1 MQHVQRIAR
10 ADVTGQSTSKTSA
23 GWQEFGRA
31 LRTWRERRELSL
43 RGLADRIRW
52 DYSLIAK
59 WEQGKNRPSFE
70 AITLLDAELGA
81 GGELVTQALRAAMAE
96 TDRLRRGTVEA
107 VDAKAST
114 RDEGGDMERRRL
126 MRDAAAVAVG
136 RAVAPVL
143 ATLTDA
149 WQASEPRISG
159 ASVSQEMIDDW
170 EDAADLHAQRAY
182 VDPPAV
188 VLAGLAADFADMAP
202 HLSRAQPEPV
212 QRDLAHAAARHA
224 SLIAGKWFD
233 LGNRREARRWWGKT
247 RSLSE
252 RSGDT
257 LLAAWLTGR
266 EVLYRRT
273 DPGENLDDV
282 LLLAQQASRLAGG
295 RPSVPLVAAL
305 CAEAQTLA
313 TLGRHAE
320 AVAILCEAEDVFD
333 QFPSQIIGLDSNWAL
348 CGTYFDRSLIY
359 TLAGDAKRAAEAQ
372 SAAEGLYPLEHRT
385 SVLMALH
392 SAALHARTDPEQG
405 AQQALSLVEALP
417 ATRWDVRV
425 KATARI
431 VSDVAPEKAR
441 ALPAVREL
449 RVLTTGYRSA

>member
-1 MQHVQRIAR
+1 M
-10 ADVTGQSTSKTSA
+10 TGQLTSKTSA
-23 GWQEFGRA
+23 GWPEFGSA
-31 LRTWRERRELSL
+31 LRAWRERRELSL
-43 RGLADRIRW
+43 RGLAEKIRW
-52 DYSLIAK
+52 DYSLIAR

-70 AITLLDAELGA
+70 AITLLDSELGA
-81 GGELVTQALRAAMAE
+81 GGELTAQALRAAMAE

-114 RDEGGDMERRRL
+114 RDRDEDMERRRL

-136 RAVAPVL
+136 GAVAPVL

-149 WQASEPRISG
+149 WQASDPRISG

-170 EDAADLHAQRAY
+170 EDAADLHARRAY

-247 RSLSE
+247 RTLSE

-266 EVLYRRT
+266 EAAYRRT
-273 DPGENLDDV
+273 DLSEDLSDV
-282 LLLAQQASRLAGG
+282 LLVAQRARRLAGD
-295 RPSVPLVAAL
+295 RPSAPLVIAL
-305 CAEAQTLA
+305 SAEAQTLA
-313 TLGRHAE
+313 MLGHHVE
-320 AVAILCEAEDVFD
+320 AITALRRAEDVFD
-333 QFPSQIIGLDSNWAL
+333 QLPSTPVGLDPHWM
-348 CGTYFDRSLIY
+348 YFDRSLIY
-359 TLAGDAKRAAEAQ
+359 TLADDAQRATEAQ
-372 SAAEGLYPLEHRT
+372 SAAEELYSSGHHGT
-385 SVLMALH
+385 VTMALH

-405 AQQALSLVEALP
+405 ARQALRLVEELP
-417 ATRWDVRV
+417 VARRDARIS
-425 KATARI
+425 ATARI
-431 VSDVAPEKAR
+431 VLDAAPEKAR

-449 RVLTTGYRSA
+449 RALTTGYRSA

>member
-1 MQHVQRIAR
+1 MAQRAQRIAR

-31 LRTWRERRELSL
+31 LRTWREQRELSL
-43 RGLADRIRW
+43 RGLAERIRW
-52 DYSLIAK
+52 DYSLIAR

-70 AITLLDAELGA
+70 AITILDAELGA
-81 GGELVTQALRAAMAE
+81 GGELVKQALRMAMAD
-96 TDRLRRGTVEA
+96 TDRLRRSTVEA
-107 VDAKAST
+107 VEAKAST

-136 RAVAPVL
+136 GAVAPVL

-170 EDAADLHAQRAY
+170 EDAADTHARRAY
-182 VDPPAV
+182 VDSPAV

-202 HLSRAQPEPV
+202 HLSQDQPEPV

-266 EVLYRRT
+266 EAAYRRT
-273 DPGENLDDV
+273 DLNEDLSDV
-282 LLLAQQASRLAGG
+282 LLVAQRARRLAGD
-295 RPSVPLVAAL
+295 RPSAPLVIAL
-305 CAEAQTLA
+305 SAEAQTLA
-313 TLGRHAE
+313 MLRRYVE
-320 AVAILCEAEDVFD
+320 ATTALRRAEDVFD
-333 QFPSQIIGLDSNWAL
+333 QLPSSPVGLDPHWM
-348 CGTYFDRSLIY
+348 YFDRSLIY
-359 TLAGDAKRAAEAQ
+359 TLADDARRATEAQ
-372 SAAEGLYPLEHRT
+372 DAAKEFYSSGHHGT
-385 SVLMALH
+385 ATIALH
-392 SAALHARTDPEQG
+392 NAALHTRTDPEQG
-405 AQQALSLVEALP
+405 TRQALRIVETLP
-417 ATRWDVRV
+417 IARRDARVR
-425 KATARI
+425 AAARI
-431 VSDVAPEKAR
+431 ILEVTPEKAHALPVTQELR
-441 ALPAVREL
+441 ALTAA
-449 RVLTTGYRSA
+449 GDRSA